1 MTSIHL
7 FHIESLKGAFQN
19 NIQTLSSVLEKHNS
33 VQFKLKELKQNY
45 DYMVQNNK
53 KKIFLFCLDSYFF
66 QYKTLLLETENIDKY
81 ISMIKN
87 RMYGDYYKLFSIIV
101 SEMSPFAELD
111 HFVTKQ
117 QKYIP
122 YKEIEPYFEY
132 PQNDLLE
139 LHQDILKLLNVLHK
153 EYLQKEKKTIENNKS
168 GGLYVENFI
177 QTLNYENN
185 TFKEK
190 ILLYVGYLQFYHKL
204 QGKYLSGLFRRVDLF
219 YKEIEENIIVNGN
232 MGSNIEYK
240 QQIDAY
246 LENVETNETQ
256 EEVYKTT
263 ENEDENQKME
273 AENIQVTI
281 DEKVVNEPQEE
292 APSEELEEKV
302 VNEPQEEAPSEEL
315 EEKVVN
321 EPQEEKKK
329 NK

>member
-19 NIQTLSSVLEKHNS
+19 NIQTLCSVLEKHNF
-33 VQFKLKELKQNY
+33 VQLKLKELKQNY
-45 DYMVQNNK
+45 DTMVQNNK
-53 KKIFLFCLDSYFF
+53 KKIFLFCLDSYYF

-101 SEMSPFAELD
+101 TEMSPLVKLEE
-111 HFVTKQ
+111 FVTKQ

-139 LHQDILKLLNVLHK
+139 LHQDILKLLNVLYK

-204 QGKYLSGLFRRVDLF
+204 QEKYLSGLFRRVDLF

-240 QQIDAY
+240 QQIDNY
-246 LENVETNETQ
+246 LKNAETTETQ
-256 EEVYKTT
+256 EESSKPNHND
-263 ENEDENQKME
+263 NEEQKKE
-273 AENIQVTI
+273 EENIQVTI
-281 DEKVVNEPQEE
+281 
-292 APSEELEEKV
+292 EEKETKIDETQ
-302 VNEPQEEAPSEEL
+302 NDENKE
-315 EEKVVN
+315 EEK
-321 EPQEEKKK
+321 EK
-329 NK
+329 

>member
-7 FHIESLKGAFQN
+7 FHIELLKGAFQN
-19 NIQTLSSVLEKHNS
+19 NIQTLCSVLEKHNF
-33 VQFKLKELKQNY
+33 VQLKLKELKQNY
-45 DYMVQNNK
+45 DTMVQNNK
-53 KKIFLFCLDSYFF
+53 KKIFLFCLDSYYF

-81 ISMIKN
+81 ISIIKN

-101 SEMSPFAELD
+101 TEMSPLMKLEE
-111 HFVTKQ
+111 FVAKQ

-204 QGKYLSGLFRRVDLF
+204 QEKYLSGLFRRVDLF

-232 MGSNIEYK
+232 MGSNVEYK
-240 QQIDAY
+240 QQKRRNNRNTRRI
-246 LENVETNETQ
+246 
-256 EEVYKTT
+256 K
-263 ENEDENQKME
+263 
-273 AENIQVTI
+273 
-281 DEKVVNEPQEE
+281 
-292 APSEELEEKV
+292 
-302 VNEPQEEAPSEEL
+302 
-315 EEKVVN
+315 
-321 EPQEEKKK
+321 
-329 NK
+329 

>member
-19 NIQTLSSVLEKHNS
+19 NIQTLCSVLEKHNF
-33 VQFKLKELKQNY
+33 VQLKLKELKQNY
-45 DYMVQNNK
+45 DTMVQNNK
-53 KKIFLFCLDSYFF
+53 KKIFLFCLDSYYF

-101 SEMSPFAELD
+101 TEMSPLMKLEE
-111 HFVTKQ
+111 FVTKQ

-139 LHQDILKLLNVLHK
+139 LHQDILKLLNVLYK

-204 QGKYLSGLFRRVDLF
+204 QEKYLSGLFRRVDLF

-240 QQIDAY
+240 QKIDAY
-246 LENVETNETQ
+246 LKNAEIIETQ
-256 EEVYKTT
+256 EESSKLTN
-263 ENEDENQKME
+263 NEKEEQKKE
-273 AENIQVTI
+273 EENIQVTI
-281 DEKVVNEPQEE
+281 
-292 APSEELEEKV
+292 EEKETKV
-302 VNEPQEEAPSEEL
+302 DELQKEENKE
-315 EEKVVN
+315 EEK
-321 EPQEEKKK
+321 E

>member
-7 FHIESLKGAFQN
+7 FHIESLKNAFQN
-19 NIQTLSSVLEKHNS
+19 NIQTLCSILEKHNF
-33 VQFKLKELKQNY
+33 VQMKLKELKNNY
-45 DYMVQNNK
+45 DSMVQNNK
-53 KKIFLFCLDSYFF
+53 KKIFLFCLDSYYF

-101 SEMSPFAELD
+101 TEMSSTIKIED
-111 HFVTKQ
+111 FVNKQ

-139 LHQDILKLLNVLHK
+139 LHQDILKLLNVLYK

-185 TFKEK
+185 TIKEK

-204 QGKYLSGLFRRVDLF
+204 QEKFLSGLFRRVDLF
-219 YKEIEENIIVNGN
+219 YKEIEENIIIDGN
-232 MGSNIEYK
+232 MSSNLEYK
-240 QQIDAY
+240 QQLEKY
-246 LENVETNETQ
+246 LKDVEKFETQ
-256 EEVYKTT
+256 GEEDPQKK
-263 ENEDENQKME
+263 EDKETLKPQKE
-273 AENIQVTI
+273 EQKEGQKEEGEENIQVNI
-281 DEKVVNEPQEE
+281 EEPQIVVSNKPEKNEKDNDDEKQ
-292 APSEELEEKV
+292 K
-302 VNEPQEEAPSEEL
+302 
-315 EEKVVN
+315 
-321 EPQEEKKK
+321 
-329 NK
+329 

>member
-7 FHIESLKGAFQN
+7 FHIESLKNAFQN
-19 NIQTLSSVLEKHNS
+19 NIQTLCSVLEKHNF
-33 VQFKLKELKQNY
+33 VQMKLKELKGNY
-45 DYMVQNNK
+45 DSMVQNNK
-53 KKIFLFCLDSYFF
+53 KKIFLFCLDSYYF

-101 SEMSPFAELD
+101 TEMSSIVKIED
-111 HFVTKQ
+111 FVNKQ

-139 LHQDILKLLNVLHK
+139 LHKDILKLLNVLYK

-204 QGKYLSGLFRRVDLF
+204 QEKFLSGLFRRVDLF
-219 YKEIEENIIVNGN
+219 YKEIEENIIIDGN
-232 MGSNIEYK
+232 MNSNLEYK
-240 QQIDAY
+240 QQLEKY
-246 LENVETNETQ
+246 LKDVEKNETHG
-256 EEVYKTT
+256 EENT
-263 ENEDENQKME
+263 EKEEEKEIPKPQKE
-273 AENIQVTI
+273 EKKEEKEEEKEEKEEEKEEEEENIQVEI
-281 DEKVVNEPQEE
+281 EEPQNVV
-292 APSEELEEKV
+292 SNKFEK
-302 VNEPQEEAPSEEL
+302 NEDNA
-315 EEKVVN
+315 
-321 EPQEEKKK
+321 K

>member
-7 FHIESLKGAFQN
+7 FHIELLKGAFQN
-19 NIQTLSSVLEKHNS
+19 NIQTLCSVLEKHNF
-33 VQFKLKELKQNY
+33 VQLKLKELKQNY
-45 DYMVQNNK
+45 DTMVQNNK
-53 KKIFLFCLDSYFF
+53 KKIFLFCLDSYYF

-101 SEMSPFAELD
+101 TEMSPLVKLEE
-111 HFVTKQ
+111 FVTKQ

-139 LHQDILKLLNVLHK
+139 LHQDILKLLNVLYK

-204 QGKYLSGLFRRVDLF
+204 QEKYLSGLFRRVDLF

-232 MGSNIEYK
+232 MGSNVEYK
-240 QQIDAY
+240 QQIDTY
-246 LENVETNETQ
+246 LKNAETTETQ
-256 EEVYKTT
+256 EESSKPNHND
-263 ENEDENQKME
+263 NEEQKKE
-273 AENIQVTI
+273 EENIQVTI
-281 DEKVVNEPQEE
+281 
-292 APSEELEEKV
+292 EEKETKV
-302 VNEPQEEAPSEEL
+302 IETQKEKNKEE
-315 EEKVVN
+315 EEK
-321 EPQEEKKK
+321 E

>member
-7 FHIESLKGAFQN
+7 FHIESLKDAFQT
-19 NIQTLSSVLEKHNS
+19 NIQSLCSVLEKHNF
-33 VQFKLKELKQNY
+33 VQLKLKELKQNY
-45 DYMVQNNK
+45 DSMVQNNK
-53 KKIFLFCLDSYFF
+53 KKIFLFCLDSYYF

-87 RMYGDYYKLFSIIV
+87 RMYGDYYKLFTIIV
-101 SEMSPFAELD
+101 SEMSPLVELEN
-111 HFVTKQ
+111 FVTKQ

-190 ILLYVGYLQFYHKL
+190 IFLYVGYLQFYHKL
-204 QGKYLSGLFRRVDLF
+204 QEKYLTGLFRRVDLF

-232 MGSNIEYK
+232 MGSNVEYK

-246 LENVETNETQ
+246 LKNVETIETQEEVNKPKDNEGDDQKKEVENIQVTVEEKVVNETQ
-256 EEVYKTT
+256 EEPT
-263 ENEDENQKME
+263 N
-273 AENIQVTI
+273 
-281 DEKVVNEPQEE
+281 
-292 APSEELEEKV
+292 EELEEKV
-302 VNEPQEEAPSEEL
+302 ENKEED
-315 EEKVVN
+315 
-321 EPQEEKKK
+321 KKE

>member
-19 NIQTLSSVLEKHNS
+19 NIQTLCSVLEKHDF
-33 VQFKLKELKQNY
+33 VQLKLKELKQNY
-45 DYMVQNNK
+45 DTMVQNNK
-53 KKIFLFCLDSYFF
+53 KKIFLFCLDSYYF

-101 SEMSPFAELD
+101 TEMSPLMKLED
-111 HFVTKQ
+111 FVTKQ

-139 LHQDILKLLNVLHK
+139 LHQDILKLLNVLYK
-153 EYLQKEKKTIENNKS
+153 EYLQKEKKTIEDNKS

-204 QGKYLSGLFRRVDLF
+204 QKKYLSGLFRRVDLF

-240 QQIDAY
+240 QQIDNY
-246 LENVETNETQ
+246 LKNTETTETQ
-256 EEVYKTT
+256 EESSKPNHN
-263 ENEDENQKME
+263 ENEDLKKDE
-273 AENIQVTI
+273 ENIQVTI
-281 DEKVVNEPQEE
+281 
-292 APSEELEEKV
+292 EEKETKV
-302 VNEPQEEAPSEEL
+302 DEIQKEENKEE
-315 EEKVVN
+315 EEK
-321 EPQEEKKK
+321 E

>member
-19 NIQTLSSVLEKHNS
+19 NIQTLCSVLDKHNF
-33 VQFKLKELKQNY
+33 VQLKLKELKQNY
-45 DYMVQNNK
+45 DTMVQNNK
-53 KKIFLFCLDSYFF
+53 KKILLFCLDSYYF

-101 SEMSPFAELD
+101 TEMSPLMKLEE
-111 HFVTKQ
+111 FVTKQ

-139 LHQDILKLLNVLHK
+139 LHRDILKLLNVLYK

-204 QGKYLSGLFRRVDLF
+204 QEKYLSGLFRRVDLF

-246 LENVETNETQ
+246 LKNAETTETQ
-256 EEVYKTT
+256 EESSKP
-263 ENEDENQKME
+263 NHNDNDEQKKE
-273 AENIQVTI
+273 EENIQVI
-281 DEKVVNEPQEE
+281 I
-292 APSEELEEKV
+292 EEKETKV
-302 VNEPQEEAPSEEL
+302 IETQNDENKEEEEE
-315 EEKVVN
+315 EEK
-321 EPQEEKKK
+321 E

>member
-19 NIQTLSSVLEKHNS
+19 NIQTLCSVLEKHDF
-33 VQFKLKELKQNY
+33 VQLKLKELKQNY
-45 DYMVQNNK
+45 DTMVQNNK
-53 KKIFLFCLDSYFF
+53 KKIFLFCLDSYYF

-101 SEMSPFAELD
+101 TEMSPLMKLED
-111 HFVTKQ
+111 FVTKQ

-139 LHQDILKLLNVLHK
+139 LHQDILKLLNVLYK

-204 QGKYLSGLFRRVDLF
+204 QEKYLSGLFRRVDLF

-246 LENVETNETQ
+246 LKNAETTETQ
-256 EEVYKTT
+256 EESSKLTN
-263 ENEDENQKME
+263 NEKEEQKKE
-273 AENIQVTI
+273 EENIQVTI
-281 DEKVVNEPQEE
+281 
-292 APSEELEEKV
+292 EEKETKV
-302 VNEPQEEAPSEEL
+302 DETQKEENKE
-315 EEKVVN
+315 EEK
-321 EPQEEKKK
+321 E

>member
-19 NIQTLSSVLEKHNS
+19 NIQTLCSVLEKHNF
-33 VQFKLKELKQNY
+33 VQLKLKELKQNY
-45 DYMVQNNK
+45 DTMVQNNK
-53 KKIFLFCLDSYFF
+53 KKIFLFCLDSYYF

-101 SEMSPFAELD
+101 TEMSPLVKLEE
-111 HFVTKQ
+111 FVTKQ

-204 QGKYLSGLFRRVDLF
+204 QEKYLSGLFRRVDLF

-232 MGSNIEYK
+232 MGSSIEYK
-240 QQIDAY
+240 QQIDTY
-246 LENVETNETQ
+246 LKNAEIIETQ
-256 EEVYKTT
+256 EESNKPIHND
-263 ENEDENQKME
+263 NEEQKKE
-273 AENIQVTI
+273 EENIQVTI
-281 DEKVVNEPQEE
+281 EEKETKVVEIQK
-292 APSEELEEKV
+292 EEK
-302 VNEPQEEAPSEEL
+302 
-315 EEKVVN
+315 EEK
-321 EPQEEKKK
+321 EEK
-329 NK
+329 

>member
-19 NIQTLSSVLEKHNS
+19 NIQTLCSVLEKHNF
-33 VQFKLKELKQNY
+33 VQLKLKELKQNY
-45 DYMVQNNK
+45 DTMVQNNK
-53 KKIFLFCLDSYFF
+53 KKIFLFCLDSYYF

-101 SEMSPFAELD
+101 TEMSPLMKLEE
-111 HFVTKQ
+111 FVTKQ

-204 QGKYLSGLFRRVDLF
+204 QEKYLSGLFRRVDLF

-232 MGSNIEYK
+232 MGSSIEYK
-240 QQIDAY
+240 QQIDTY
-246 LENVETNETQ
+246 LKNAEIIETQ
-256 EEVYKTT
+256 EESNKPIHND
-263 ENEDENQKME
+263 NEEQKKE
-273 AENIQVTI
+273 EENIQVTI
-281 DEKVVNEPQEE
+281 EEKETKVVEIQK
-292 APSEELEEKV
+292 EEK
-302 VNEPQEEAPSEEL
+302 
-315 EEKVVN
+315 
-321 EPQEEKKK
+321 EEKKE

>member
-19 NIQTLSSVLEKHNS
+19 NIQTLCSVLDKHNF
-33 VQFKLKELKQNY
+33 VQLKLKELKQNY
-45 DYMVQNNK
+45 DTMVQNNK
-53 KKIFLFCLDSYFF
+53 KKILLFCLDSYYF

-101 SEMSPFAELD
+101 TEMSPLMKLEE
-111 HFVTKQ
+111 FVTKQ

-139 LHQDILKLLNVLHK
+139 LHRDILKLLNVLYK

-204 QGKYLSGLFRRVDLF
+204 QEKYLSGLFRRVDLF

-246 LENVETNETQ
+246 LKNAETTETQ
-256 EEVYKTT
+256 EESSKP
-263 ENEDENQKME
+263 NHNDNDEQKKE
-273 AENIQVTI
+273 EENIQVTI
-281 DEKVVNEPQEE
+281 EEKETKVVEIQKEE
-292 APSEELEEKV
+292 NKEEEK
-302 VNEPQEEAPSEEL
+302 
-315 EEKVVN
+315 EEK
-321 EPQEEKKK
+321 EE

>member
-7 FHIESLKGAFQN
+7 FHIESLKGAFQT
-19 NIQTLSSVLEKHNS
+19 NIQTLCSVLEKHDF
-33 VQFKLKELKQNY
+33 VQLKLKELKQNY
-45 DYMVQNNK
+45 DTMVQNNK
-53 KKIFLFCLDSYFF
+53 KKIFLFCLDSYYF

-101 SEMSPFAELD
+101 TEMSPLMKLEE
-111 HFVTKQ
+111 FVTKQ

-139 LHQDILKLLNVLHK
+139 LHQDILKLLNVLYK

-204 QGKYLSGLFRRVDLF
+204 QEKYLSGLFRRVDLF

-246 LENVETNETQ
+246 LKNAEIIETQ
-256 EEVYKTT
+256 EESSKLTN
-263 ENEDENQKME
+263 NEKEEQKKE
-273 AENIQVTI
+273 EENIQVTI
-281 DEKVVNEPQEE
+281 
-292 APSEELEEKV
+292 EEKETKV
-302 VNEPQEEAPSEEL
+302 DESQKEGNKE
-315 EEKVVN
+315 EEK
-321 EPQEEKKK
+321 E

>member
-19 NIQTLSSVLEKHNS
+19 NVQTLCSVLEKHNF
-33 VQFKLKELKQNY
+33 VQLKLKELKQNY
-45 DYMVQNNK
+45 DTMVQNNK
-53 KKIFLFCLDSYFF
+53 KKIFLFCLDSYYF

-101 SEMSPFAELD
+101 TEMSPLMKLED
-111 HFVTKQ
+111 FVTKQ

-204 QGKYLSGLFRRVDLF
+204 QEKYLSGLFRRVDLF

-246 LENVETNETQ
+246 LKNAEPTEIQ
-256 EEVYKTT
+256 EESSKPNHND
-263 ENEDENQKME
+263 NEEQKKE
-273 AENIQVTI
+273 EENIQVTI
-281 DEKVVNEPQEE
+281 
-292 APSEELEEKV
+292 EEKETKV
-302 VNEPQEEAPSEEL
+302 DETQNDENKE
-315 EEKVVN
+315 EEK
-321 EPQEEKKK
+321 EK
-329 NK
+329 